1 MGNSTAN
8 PYLPNQRYA
17 FVDIAKGFAIIAVV
31 LWHINFASDFN
42 VAFPLK
48 TILGGGWHVP
58 AFFIISGFF
67 LKEERLLAP
76 FHFAKSKLKTI
87 YLWTIA
93 IYIPA
98 ILMHNFFFK
107 IGFYSSGPNLGYSQ
121 TLQPYTSIDFIK
133 KVIEALLFAGR
144 EPIVSP
150 LWFAYVLCLA
160 LIGYSLITFFSQK
173 IWKDKYPMARACIC
187 LFLSTVSSVLSNHF
201 DWTINRFSNTLVV
214 LSLLC
219 CGQYLFQIK
228 KVKFDSLP
236 IFLCAVILSWQNFLF
251 NGNILLNDNKF
262 HDLFHIAIGST
273 CALYV
278 ICFLSK
284 KIEGSLLGNGIQIV
298 GKKSFYIMGLHLL
311 AFKDVTS
318 ILHEIDESVNLAR
331 LTPLTDNNALL
342 IAIYLVAGVGLPI
355 IFAYLWEFLYHMAA
369 SRIKAIFCRRNL
381 PLS

>member
-1 MGNSTAN
+1 MGKSTSK
-8 PYLPNQRYA
+8 PSLPNQRYA

-31 LWHINFASDFN
+31 LWHINFANGFN
-42 VAFPLK
+42 AAFPLK

-67 LKEERLLAP
+67 LKEDRLLAP
-76 FHFAKSKLKTI
+76 FRFAKSKLKTI

-98 ILMHNFFFK
+98 ILMHNLFFK
-107 IGFYSSGPNLGYSQ
+107 IGFYSDGPNLGYSQ
-121 TLQPYTSIDFIK
+121 ALKLYTSVDIVK
-133 KVIEALLFAGR
+133 KVIGALLFAGR

-173 IWKDKYPMARACIC
+173 IWKDKYPLARACIC
-187 LFLSTVSSVLSNHF
+187 LVLSTASSVLSNQF
-201 DWTINRFSNTLVV
+201 DWTLNRFSNTLVV
-214 LSLLC
+214 LTLLC
-219 CGQYLFQIK
+219 CGQYLFQVK

-236 IFLCAVILSWQNFLF
+236 VFLCAIILSWQNFIF

-262 HDLFHIAIGST
+262 HDLFHIVIGST

-284 KIEGSLLGNGIQIV
+284 KIEDTLLGKGIQVI

-311 AFKDVTS
+311 AFKAITC
-318 ILHEIDESVNLAR
+318 ILHESDASVSLAR
-331 LTPLTDNNALL
+331 LTPLTDNNVLL
-342 IAIYLVAGVGLPI
+342 IAIYLIAGVGLPVL
-355 IFAYLWEFLYHMAA
+355 FAYLWEFLYHKVINK
-369 SRIKAIFCRRNL
+369 IKANFCK
-381 PLS
+381 